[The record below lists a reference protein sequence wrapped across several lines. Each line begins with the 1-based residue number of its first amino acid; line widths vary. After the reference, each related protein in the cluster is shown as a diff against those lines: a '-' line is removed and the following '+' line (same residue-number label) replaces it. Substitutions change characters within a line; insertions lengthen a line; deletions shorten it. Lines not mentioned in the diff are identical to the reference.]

1 MTKASRDTPQRFPN
15 LSKLGI
21 AILEHLVESTLGEA
35 AIEEV
40 YKEMKILREEIID
53 GEELLLVKNY
63 MMGINL
69 GDVDGP
75 FHVISRWKSLI
86 LNDLDENYF
95 YDSMNTIKNISAPE
109 LKELS
114 NKYLLPEEFFELVVI

>member
-1 MTKASRDTPQRFPN
+1 MT
-15 LSKLGI
+15 
-21 AILEHLVESTLGEA
+21 
-35 AIEEV
+35 
-40 YKEMKILREEIID
+40 ILRNEVVDE
-53 GEELLLVKNY
+53 EELLLVKNY

-69 GDVDGP
+69 SDVDGP

-95 YDSMNTIKNISAPE
+95 YDYISTIKSISATE
-109 LKELS
+109 LQEMA

>member
-1 MTKASRDTPQRFPN
+1 
-15 LSKLGI
+15 
-21 AILEHLVESTLGEA
+21 
-35 AIEEV
+35 
-40 YKEMKILREEIID
+40 MKILREEIID
-53 GEELLLVKNY
+53 EEELLLVKNY

-75 FHVISRWKSLI
+75 FHIIARWKSLL